1 VVYVIYNKLREK
13 QNFFRRGKMKILV
26 CVDGSKDSQ
35 EAFTW
40 SKRLSQCST
49 ENEILILYVFH
60 MPSSMEVV
68 PLSDS
73 ELDSIAN
80 NSAESIFSELSDQ
93 EIPNTKIT
101 KIVKIG
107 DPAQTILDI
116 ADDYNVDFICMGS
129 RGLSGIKK
137 LLIGSV
143 SDKVLTYSSRPVF
156 LTKLPRK
163 TNILEEMVEL
173 P

>member
-1 VVYVIYNKLREK
+1 
-13 QNFFRRGKMKILV
+13 
-26 CVDGSKDSQ
+26 
-35 EAFTW
+35 
-40 SKRLSQCST
+40 
-49 ENEILILYVFH
+49 
-60 MPSSMEVV
+60 
-68 PLSDS
+68 
-73 ELDSIAN
+73 
-80 NSAESIFSELSDQ
+80 
-93 EIPNTKIT
+93 
-101 KIVKIG
+101 
-107 DPAQTILDI
+107 
-116 ADDYNVDFICMGS
+116 MGS